1 MDEQAKS
8 DAKKQKSSAHFEEP
22 HEVVADSSLSIAQK
36 TEALDTLEQD
46 ARQLAEASSE
56 GMGSSEGNKLHDVLT
71 AKDAL
76 AWLPVANAYEA
87 VLQDLRSRQKRDATI
102 DTQVLLN
109 QAIAALDGLV
119 SSFAQPSA
127 ASSNAIRKSLS
138 VAR

>member
-1 MDEQAKS
+1 
-8 DAKKQKSSAHFEEP
+8 
-22 HEVVADSSLSIAQK
+22 
-36 TEALDTLEQD
+36 
-46 ARQLAEASSE
+46 
-56 GMGSSEGNKLHDVLT
+56 MGSSEGNKLHDVLT

-119 SSFAQPSA
+119 SSFAQPPA

-138 VAR
+138 AAR